1 MKGLQFQD
9 SIATGTSLLT
19 FLAPKVCCWNG
30 AIAALSSGTS
40 YLAWVYPLR
49 PYLFGLAL
57 LSLVFGFYREYYPK
71 KKDTLSCGSCTL
83 DKNRVSRSK
92 LRLWLVTLFVL
103 ITFAIN
109 YIAVWD

>member
-30 AIAALSSGTS
+30 AIAAIGSGTS

-49 PYLFGLAL
+49 PYLFGLAF
-57 LSLVFGFYREYYPK
+57 LSLAFGFYREYYPK
-71 KKDTLSCGSCTL
+71 KIDGLSCGSCTL
-83 DKNRVSRSK
+83 ENHRFSKSK
-92 LRLWLVTLFVL
+92 LRLWIVTLFVL
-103 ITFAIN
+103 TTFAIN
-109 YIAVWD
+109 YITV